1 MDLVPGG
8 YYFIHFVFWTVAAMV
23 AVGTTIVANILVAGL
38 VLLFLE
44 SIGKA

>member
-1 MDLVPGG
+1 MNLLPGG
-8 YYFIHFVFWTVAAMV
+8 YTFTNIVFWTVVAMV
-23 AVGTTIVANILVAGL
+23 AVGTNVVPMMLSVGL

>member
-1 MDLVPGG
+1 MNLNPGG
-8 YYFIHFVFWTVAAMV
+8 YTFTNIVFWTVVGMI
-23 AVGTTIVANILVAGL
+23 AVGTNVVPMMLSVGL